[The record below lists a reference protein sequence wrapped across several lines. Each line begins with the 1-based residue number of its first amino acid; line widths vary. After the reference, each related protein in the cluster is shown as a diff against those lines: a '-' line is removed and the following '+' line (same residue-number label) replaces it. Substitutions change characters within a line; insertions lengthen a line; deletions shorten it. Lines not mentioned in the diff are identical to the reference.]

1 MKFHRD
7 AAPTIAPE
15 AMAYYQT
22 PATAPSTWRADLA
35 RIGIVS
41 GVVFVLGA
49 FATGTSVIFWRSWET
64 VGIGL
69 WLTVLLALAPLA
81 WYALRTYNDVSARHA
96 LDLARMDAE
105 REALFANYL
114 DTDDDGQVKQPEID
128 RFVEYARK
136 LHHPPGAP
144 TTAAYAQ
151 TLGISGPDWQDYR
164 DALIG
169 YGYAHTVR
177 NRGGQGFRLNDSVLR
192 TPWPKM
198 EQELR
203 KRVRL
208 GLGLTVTDSRQF
220 DPDAVSTLGKG

>member
-1 MKFHRD
+1 MKPFHRD
-7 AAPTIAPE
+7 AAQPITPQE
-15 AMAYYQT
+15 MAYYQT
-22 PATAPSTWRADLA
+22 PATERSTWRADLA

-81 WYALRTYNDVSARHA
+81 IYAVRTYNDIAARHN
-96 LDLARMDAE
+96 LDLARMAAE
-105 REALFANYL
+105 REALFAKYL
-114 DTDDDGQVKQPEID
+114 DTDDDGAVKQPEID
-128 RFVEYARK
+128 RFVEYARR
-136 LHHPPGAP
+136 LHRGEP
-144 TTAAYAQ
+144 TTAAHAQ
-151 TLGISGPDWQDYR
+151 AVMSIAGPDWQDYR

-192 TPWPKM
+192 TPWPKLEKAM
-198 EQELR
+198 RE
-203 KRVRL
+203 RVKL

-220 DPDAVSTLGKG
+220 DPEAVSTLRD